1 MFSRRGTDAESSG
14 TDRPRTRRFVRPL
27 ALATS
32 LALITAGMLVL
43 ERASAAAS
51 PATHVVR
58 ASHGSAAPSAVSSQV
73 AALTSGAGK
82 LQTIS
87 EMLTSNKASFD
98 AHAAVNAAAVASSAS
113 QAATASRNLAAIA
126 QTANAN
132 SAAASAANAAA
143 TALKSSLSATRAGA
157 AALAARPAIGAI
169 AFCRVTFTAFGGLTI
184 VIPGIIT
191 IVIPP
196 VIITI
201 NVPCFLSGI
210 FHR

>member
-1 MFSRRGTDAESSG
+1 MFSRRGTDSESAG
-14 TDRPRTRRFVRPL
+14 TDRPKARRFVRPL

-32 LALITAGMLVL
+32 LALIPAGMLVL
-43 ERASAAAS
+43 ERASASAS
-51 PATHVVR
+51 PAAHVVQ
-58 ASHGSAAPSAVSSQV
+58 ATHAAAAPDAISSQV

-98 AHAAVNAAAVASSAS
+98 AHSAVSAAAVASSAR

-126 QTANAN
+126 QTAKASPAAV
-132 SAAASAANAAA
+132 SAATAAA
-143 TALKSSLSATRAGA
+143 TALKSSLSATRASA

-169 AFCRVTFTAFGGLTI
+169 AFCNVTFTAFGGFTL

-196 VIITI
+196 IIITI
-201 NVPCFLSGI
+201 RVPCFLSGI